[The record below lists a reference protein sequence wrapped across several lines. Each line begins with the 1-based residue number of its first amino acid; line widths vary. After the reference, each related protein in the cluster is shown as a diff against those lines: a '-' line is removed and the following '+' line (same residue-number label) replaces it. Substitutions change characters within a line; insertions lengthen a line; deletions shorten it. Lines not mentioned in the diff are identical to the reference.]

1 MKKKKLSKEL
11 WGGVAG
17 TLAVAALGPLE
28 KKLLHGLPR
37 FAPAELARGLS
48 KTWTGKGLAAGKAR
62 ELGTALRA
70 LYGPSWALT
79 LGPKLKALHP
89 ALRIGAMA
97 ALIFAF
103 EELALPALGA
113 SAPRK
118 TWKPLE
124 HLLLGAQTV
133 AYAATVEL
141 AERPLQTRE
150 A

>member
-1 MKKKKLSKEL
+1 MKMKISKKLLS
-11 WGGVAG
+11 GVAG

-28 KKLLHGLPR
+28 KKLLRRVPR
-37 FAPAELARGLS
+37 FAPSELASGLS
-48 KTWTGKGLAAGKAR
+48 KKWLGKGLSTGKAR
-62 ELGTALRA
+62 ELGTVMRA

-79 LGPKLKALHP
+79 LGPKLKSLHP
-89 ALRIGAMA
+89 AVRIGAMA

-118 TWKPLE
+118 SWKPLE

-141 AERPLQTRE
+141 AERPQQGAE